1 MVSTVIDD
9 IDRDIIR
16 ALQEDGRLSYR
27 DLGDRVGLSANAASA
42 RVGRLRVEGI
52 ITGIHAHV
60 DHAALGRGLEAFV
73 DCWLE
78 QRDPEHWDRF
88 VDHIVADD
96 RVIDAVHLTGK
107 VDYRL
112 RVVVASAEELD
123 ELLGSLRTEAG
134 IGETDTRLI
143 LRRYPLGPRVR

>member
-1 MVSTVIDD
+1 MIDE
-9 IDRDIIR
+9 IDRAIIGT
-16 ALQEDGRLSYR
+16 LQEDGRMSYR
-27 DLGDRVGLSANAASA
+27 DLGERVGLSANAAGS
-42 RVGRLRVEGI
+42 RVHRLRSEGV

-78 QRDPEHWDRF
+78 SRDPEHWDRF
-88 VDHIVADD
+88 VDHILSDD

-112 RVVVASAEELD
+112 RVVVASAAELD
-123 ELLGSLRTEAG
+123 ELLGDLRTRAG

-143 LRRYPLGPRVR
+143 LRRYPVSPAAGA